1 VRRRARPRRPRS
13 GHWSGARRS
22 AGPRQADFEDLA
34 PEERAKAGLD
44 VGEEMDEITSS
55 KADLTA

>member
-1 VRRRARPRRPRS
+1 MNSPSRKRIAFIGAGAIGGFVG
-13 GHWSGARRS
+13 GH
-22 AGPRQADFEDLA
+22 L
-34 PEERAKAGLD
+34 AKAGLD